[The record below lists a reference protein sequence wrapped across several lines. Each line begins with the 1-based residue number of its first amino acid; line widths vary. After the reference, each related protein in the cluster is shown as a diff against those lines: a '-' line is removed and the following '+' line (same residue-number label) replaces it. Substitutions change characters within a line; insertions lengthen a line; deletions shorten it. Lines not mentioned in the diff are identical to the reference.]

1 MKTISALDKLFP
13 APKDGNPGSDAV
25 MYRIVCSNAT
35 PNVTDNAAVI
45 TLTAMKI
52 TGSKRETATLSASLH
67 FIDERSSY
75 VNNPLTVTIAK
86 GVTTS
91 KTIKLVGDDITE
103 PYDVVTISP
112 VVNGQDG
119 TSVMAQYCPSKMG
132 SLLLGA
138 SPTPDESNIHN
149 SYVSGDEW
157 MRTKSSADAN
167 YGSWFRIVGENGQDG
182 EYTDYTF
189 NLSKDKTNE
198 DAYTAPGNLKSTDW
212 TDAPQVP
219 DSTYPYLWM
228 RMQRKNLPA
237 GTVIL
242 YGREFTYVRLTGE
255 DGKTVTAQYSVDGKT
270 NWHSPFATG
279 DIWMRTSE
287 DGGKTW
293 GAAVRIVGEK
303 GDGGSWTDYRF
314 NISSA
319 LTTSSSETAPSPL
332 GRSNWEDAPMPT
344 TTSYP
349 YLWMQVQKYSDANTK
364 DGNATYVRLTGEKG
378 PQGQTGGVGP
388 MMYYAGE
395 WQTGVSYVRTAQVVP
410 LVSHGSDQFFYYP
423 AKEGTLLN
431 NEPSS
436 ANTSWKQ
443 QQKVP
448 LLLAQLLMVDFGKI
462 ASAVFCGD
470 YMLSQYGK
478 KKDGTAVDGNSTDKD
493 TAYKGFDASNPE
505 GGAFVP
511 NLLINFLTGLI
522 RAVDM
527 QAIGGSFKDIKATGS
542 FSSGEGDKQI
552 SMGYSEEDA
561 AGHLKLGNYI
571 DIKCLT
577 QYIDVGHGLQQAPGG
592 YIVIKGN
599 RGDYSTTISST
610 GLGTAY
616 IATDIIETDHA
627 RIGKIQLKCK
637 FITEGETYTH
647 TGAYSMYNVV
657 GTLKLQSTM
666 VEKDGDIVY
675 VHGGTVVIDRFMD
688 ANRNTLETNKT
699 YKLGSASAQ
708 FAKMGTY
715 WILFYCG

>member
-1 MKTISALDKLFP
+1 MKSISALDKLFP

-75 VNNPLTVTIAK
+75 VKNPLTVTIAK

-91 KTIKLVGDDITE
+91 KTIKLVGDDITK
-103 PYDVVTISP
+103 PYDIVTISP

-119 TSVMAQYCPSKMG
+119 TSVLAQYCPSKTA
-132 SLLLGA
+132 SLFLGA

-157 MRTKSSADAN
+157 MRTKSSADAS

-237 GTVIL
+237 GTLIL
-242 YGREFTYVRLTGE
+242 YGREYTYVRLTGE
-255 DGKTVTAQYSVDGKT
+255 DGKTVTAQYSLDGNT

-378 PQGQTGGVGP
+378 QPGQTGGVGP

-395 WQTGVSYVRTAQVVP
+395 WQSGVSYVRTAQVVP
-410 LVSHGSDQFFYYP
+410 LVSHGDDQFFYFP

-436 ANTSWKQ
+436 SNTDWKQ

-470 YMLSQYGK
+470 YMMSQRGRHF
-478 KKDGTAVDGNSTDKD
+478 D
-493 TAYKGFDASNPE
+493 TSKNAYVYDDDYKSFDPTTYEQSDDRDWRPLVSIDFKE
-505 GGAFVP
+505 G
-511 NLLINFLTGLI
+511 LLRVINMI
-522 RAVDM
+522 
-527 QAIGGSFKDIKATGS
+527 AIGGQFQDVDVEGKLRASLFYSNTKDLTNIKDYTIDPVNEPANCFLYNEPASGHYFVKLPKAADYEGLEISFFMKW
-542 FSSGEGDKQI
+542 KQAEIGIPRLHI
-552 SMGYSEEDA
+552 SCVE
-561 AGHLKLGNYI
+561 
-571 DIKCLT
+571 T
-577 QYIDVGHGLQQAPGG
+577 
-592 YIVIKGN
+592 
-599 RGDYSTTISST
+599 
-610 GLGTAY
+610 
-616 IATDIIETDHA
+616 TDHLYCRCSA
-627 RIGKIQLKCK
+627 TYDAGSTERRFIPTFDNLNIGYTDFAGTSVTVYWNQFIKFKSLGGCWYAIQGV
-637 FITEGETYTH
+637 FTGE
-647 TGAYSMYNVV
+647 
-657 GTLKLQSTM
+657 
-666 VEKDGDIVY
+666 
-675 VHGGTVVIDRFMD
+675 
-688 ANRNTLETNKT
+688 
-699 YKLGSASAQ
+699 
-708 FAKMGTY
+708 
-715 WILFYCG
+715 

>member
-1 MKTISALDKLFP
+1 MKSISALDKLFP

-52 TGSKRETATLSASLH
+52 TGSKHETATLSASLH

-75 VNNPLTVTIAK
+75 VKNPLTVTIAK

-91 KTIKLVGDDITE
+91 KTIKLVGDNITK
-103 PYDVVTISP
+103 PYDIVTISP

-119 TSVMAQYCPSKMG
+119 TSVLAQYCPSKTA
-132 SLLLGA
+132 SLFLGA

-157 MRTKSSADAN
+157 MRTKSSADAS

-237 GTVIL
+237 GTLIL
-242 YGREFTYVRLTGE
+242 SGREYTYVRLTGE
-255 DGKTVTAQYSVDGKT
+255 DGKTVTAQYSLDGNT

-303 GDGGSWTDYRF
+303 GDGGAWTDYRF

-319 LTTSSSETAPSPL
+319 LTTSSPLTAPTPL
-332 GRSNWEDAPMPT
+332 GRSSWADAPMAT
-344 TTSYP
+344 TDVYP
-349 YLWMQVQKYSDANTK
+349 YLWMMVQKYSDTTTK
-364 DGNATYVRLTGEKG
+364 DGQPTYMRLTGEQG
-378 PQGQTGGVGP
+378 QPGQTGGVGP

-395 WQTGVSYVRTAQVVP
+395 WQSGVSYVRTAQVVP
-410 LVSHGSDQFFYYP
+410 LVSHGDDQFFYFP

-436 ANTSWKQ
+436 SNTDWKQ

-470 YMLSQYGK
+470 YMMSQRGRHF
-478 KKDGTAVDGNSTDKD
+478 D
-493 TAYKGFDASNPE
+493 TSKNAYVYDDDYKSFDPTTYEQSDDRDWRPLVSIDFKE
-505 GGAFVP
+505 G
-511 NLLINFLTGLI
+511 LLRVINMI
-522 RAVDM
+522 
-527 QAIGGSFKDIKATGS
+527 AIGGQFQDVDVEGKLRASLFYSNTKDLTNIKDYTIDPVNEPANCFLYNEPASGHYFVKLPKAADYEGLEISFFMKWKPAGNGIPRIH
-542 FSSGEGDKQI
+542 I
-552 SMGYSEEDA
+552 SCVE
-561 AGHLKLGNYI
+561 
-571 DIKCLT
+571 T
-577 QYIDVGHGLQQAPGG
+577 
-592 YIVIKGN
+592 
-599 RGDYSTTISST
+599 
-610 GLGTAY
+610 
-616 IATDIIETDHA
+616 TDHLYCRCSA
-627 RIGKIQLKCK
+627 TYDAGTTERRFIPTFDNLNIG
-637 FITEGETYTH
+637 YT
-647 TGAYSMYNVV
+647 
-657 GTLKLQSTM
+657 
-666 VEKDGDIVY
+666 D
-675 VHGGTVVIDRFMD
+675 F
-688 ANRNTLETNKT
+688 
-699 YKLGSASAQ
+699 
-708 FAKMGTY
+708 MGTSVTVY
-715 WILFYCG
+715 GNQFIKFKSLGGCWYAIQGVFTGE

>member
-1 MKTISALDKLFP
+1 MKSISALDKLFP

-25 MYRIVCSNAT
+25 MFRIVCSNAT

-75 VNNPLTVTIAK
+75 VKNPLTVTIAK

-91 KTIKLVGDDITE
+91 KTIKLVGDDITK
-103 PYDVVTISP
+103 PYDIVTISP

-119 TSVMAQYCPSKMG
+119 TSVLAQYCPSKTA
-132 SLLLGA
+132 SLFLGA

-157 MRTKSSADAN
+157 MRTKSSADAS

-198 DAYTAPGNLKSTDW
+198 DAYTAPGNLKSIDW

-237 GTVIL
+237 GTLIL
-242 YGREFTYVRLTGE
+242 YGREYTYVRLTGE
-255 DGKTVTAQYSVDGKT
+255 DGKTVTAQYSLDGNT

-303 GDGGSWTDYRF
+303 GDGGAWTDYRF

-319 LTTSSSETAPSPL
+319 LTTSSPLTAPTPL
-332 GRSNWEDAPMPT
+332 GRSNWADAPMAT
-344 TTSYP
+344 TDVYP
-349 YLWMQVQKYSDANTK
+349 YLWMMVQKYSDTTTK
-364 DGNATYVRLTGEKG
+364 DGQPTYMRLTGEQG
-378 PQGQTGGVGP
+378 RPGQTGGVGP

-395 WQTGVSYVRTAQVVP
+395 WQSGVSYVRTAQVVP
-410 LVSHGSDQFFYYP
+410 LVSHGDDQFFYFP

-436 ANTSWKQ
+436 SNTDWKQ

-470 YMLSQYGK
+470 YMMSQRGRHF
-478 KKDGTAVDGNSTDKD
+478 D
-493 TAYKGFDASNPE
+493 TSKNAYVYDDDYKSFDPTTYEQSDDRDWRPLVSIDFKE
-505 GGAFVP
+505 G
-511 NLLINFLTGLI
+511 LLRVINMI
-522 RAVDM
+522 
-527 QAIGGSFKDIKATGS
+527 AIGGQFQDVDVEGKLRASLFYSNTKDLTNIKDYTIDPVNEPANCFLYNEPASGHYFVKLPKAADYEGLEISFFMKWKPAENGIPRLH
-542 FSSGEGDKQI
+542 I
-552 SMGYSEEDA
+552 SCVE
-561 AGHLKLGNYI
+561 
-571 DIKCLT
+571 T
-577 QYIDVGHGLQQAPGG
+577 
-592 YIVIKGN
+592 
-599 RGDYSTTISST
+599 
-610 GLGTAY
+610 
-616 IATDIIETDHA
+616 TDHLYCRCSA
-627 RIGKIQLKCK
+627 TYDAGSTERRFIPTFDNLNIG
-637 FITEGETYTH
+637 YT
-647 TGAYSMYNVV
+647 
-657 GTLKLQSTM
+657 
-666 VEKDGDIVY
+666 D
-675 VHGGTVVIDRFMD
+675 F
-688 ANRNTLETNKT
+688 
-699 YKLGSASAQ
+699 
-708 FAKMGTY
+708 MGTSVTVY
-715 WILFYCG
+715 WNQFIKFKSLGGCWYAIQGVFTGE

>member
-1 MKTISALDKLFP
+1 MKSISALDKLFP

-67 FIDERSSY
+67 FIDEISSY
-75 VNNPLTVTIAK
+75 VKNPLTVTIAK

-91 KTIKLVGDDITE
+91 KTIKLVGDDITK
-103 PYDVVTISP
+103 PYDIVTISP

-228 RMQRKNLPA
+228 RMQRKNLPS
-237 GTVIL
+237 GTAIL
-242 YGREFTYVRLTGE
+242 YGHEYTYVRLTGE
-255 DGKTVTAQYSVDGKT
+255 DGKTVKAQYSVDGKT

-349 YLWMQVQKYSDANTK
+349 YLWTQVQKYSDANTK

-410 LVSHGSDQFFYYP
+410 LVSHDSDQFFYYP

-436 ANTSWKQ
+436 SNTAWKQ

-470 YMLSQYGK
+470 YMLSQYGT
-478 KKDGTAVDGNSTDKD
+478 KKDGTIVDGNSTDKAK
-493 TAYKGFDASNPE
+493 AYKDFDGNNPD
-505 GGAFVP
+505 GGSFIP
-511 NLLINFLTGLI
+511 NLWINFLTGKMRSKGGEFEDIAATGFLYSEPFTVVDDNFAKWMQEDKVGEGYAPKTLLRKGFIDYRATGTRYINLVGIGRQTLSDEEKQTI
-522 RAVDM
+522 RSM
-527 QAIGGSFKDIKATGS
+527 IGIVVRIYNNGSGTLVTTGDTVPEDWSEWTINASLDIKRTH
-542 FSSGEGDKQI
+542 DI
-552 SMGYSEEDA
+552 GYASTAAPPGKFLILRCVADIDA
-561 AGHLKLGNYI
+561 NGNEVVYW
-571 DIKCLT
+571 KFTL
-577 QYIDVGHGLQQAPGG
+577 
-592 YIVIKGN
+592 
-599 RGDYSTTISST
+599 
-610 GLGTAY
+610 
-616 IATDIIETDHA
+616 
-627 RIGKIQLKCK
+627 GKI
-637 FITEGETYTH
+637 
-647 TGAYSMYNVV
+647 S
-657 GTLKLQSTM
+657 
-666 VEKDGDIVY
+666 
-675 VHGGTVVIDRFMD
+675 
-688 ANRNTLETNKT
+688 
-699 YKLGSASAQ
+699 
-708 FAKMGTY
+708 
-715 WILFYCG
+715 

>member
-1 MKTISALDKLFP
+1 MKSISALDKLFP

-75 VNNPLTVTIAK
+75 VKNPLTVTIAK

-91 KTIKLVGDDITE
+91 KTIKLVGDDITK
-103 PYDVVTISP
+103 PYDIVTISP

-119 TSVMAQYCPSKMG
+119 TSVLAQYCPSKTA
-132 SLLLGA
+132 SLFLGA

-157 MRTKSSADAN
+157 MRTKSSADAS

-189 NLSKDKTNE
+189 NLSKDKNNE

-237 GTVIL
+237 GTLIL
-242 YGREFTYVRLTGE
+242 YGREYTYVRLTGE
-255 DGKTVTAQYSVDGKT
+255 DGKTVTAQYSLDGNT

-303 GDGGSWTDYRF
+303 GDGGAWTDYRF

-319 LTTSSSETAPSPL
+319 LTTSSPLTAPTPL
-332 GRSNWEDAPMPT
+332 GRSSWADAPMAT
-344 TTSYP
+344 TDVYP
-349 YLWMQVQKYSDANTK
+349 YLWMMVQKYSDTTTK
-364 DGNATYVRLTGEKG
+364 DGQPTYMRLTGEQG
-378 PQGQTGGVGP
+378 QPGQTGGVGP

-395 WQTGVSYVRTAQVVP
+395 WQSGVSYVRTAQVVP
-410 LVSHGSDQFFYYP
+410 LVSHGDDQFFYFP

-436 ANTSWKQ
+436 SNTDWKQ

-470 YMLSQYGK
+470 YMMSQRGRHF
-478 KKDGTAVDGNSTDKD
+478 D
-493 TAYKGFDASNPE
+493 TSKNAYVYDDDYKSFDPTTYEQSDDRDWRPLVSIDFKE
-505 GGAFVP
+505 G
-511 NLLINFLTGLI
+511 LLRVINML
-522 RAVDM
+522 
-527 QAIGGSFKDIKATGS
+527 AIGGQFQDVDVEGKLRASLFYSNTKDLTNIKDYTIDPVNEPANCFLYNEPASGHYFVKLPKAADYEGLEISFFMKWKPAENGIPRLH
-542 FSSGEGDKQI
+542 I
-552 SMGYSEEDA
+552 SCVE
-561 AGHLKLGNYI
+561 
-571 DIKCLT
+571 T
-577 QYIDVGHGLQQAPGG
+577 
-592 YIVIKGN
+592 
-599 RGDYSTTISST
+599 
-610 GLGTAY
+610 
-616 IATDIIETDHA
+616 TDHLYCRCSA
-627 RIGKIQLKCK
+627 TYDAGSTERRFIPTFDNLNIG
-637 FITEGETYTH
+637 YT
-647 TGAYSMYNVV
+647 
-657 GTLKLQSTM
+657 
-666 VEKDGDIVY
+666 D
-675 VHGGTVVIDRFMD
+675 F
-688 ANRNTLETNKT
+688 
-699 YKLGSASAQ
+699 
-708 FAKMGTY
+708 MGTSVTVY
-715 WILFYCG
+715 WNQFIKFKSLGGCWYAIQGVFTGE

>member
-1 MKTISALDKLFP
+1 MKSISALDKLFP

-75 VNNPLTVTIAK
+75 VKNPLTVTIAK

-91 KTIKLVGDDITE
+91 KTIKLVGDDITK
-103 PYDVVTISP
+103 PYDIVTISP

-119 TSVMAQYCPSKMG
+119 TSVLAQYCPSKTA
-132 SLLLGA
+132 SLFLGA

-157 MRTKSSADAN
+157 MRTKSSADAS

-237 GTVIL
+237 GTLIL
-242 YGREFTYVRLTGE
+242 YGREYTYVRLTGE
-255 DGKTVTAQYSVDGKT
+255 DGKTVTAQYSLDGNT

-303 GDGGSWTDYRF
+303 GDGGAWTDYRF

-319 LTTSSSETAPSPL
+319 LTTSSPLTAPTPL
-332 GRSNWEDAPMPT
+332 GRSSWADAPMAT
-344 TTSYP
+344 TDVYP
-349 YLWMQVQKYSDANTK
+349 YLWMMVQKYSDTTTK
-364 DGNATYVRLTGEKG
+364 DGQPTYMRLTGEQG
-378 PQGQTGGVGP
+378 QPGQTGGVGP

-395 WQTGVSYVRTAQVVP
+395 WQSGVSYVRTAQVVP
-410 LVSHGSDQFFYYP
+410 LVSHGDDQFFYFP

-436 ANTSWKQ
+436 SNTDWKQ

-470 YMLSQYGK
+470 YMMSQRGRHF
-478 KKDGTAVDGNSTDKD
+478 D
-493 TAYKGFDASNPE
+493 TSKNAYVYDDDYKSFDPTTYEQSDDRDWRPLVSIDFKE
-505 GGAFVP
+505 G
-511 NLLINFLTGLI
+511 LLRVINMI
-522 RAVDM
+522 
-527 QAIGGSFKDIKATGS
+527 AIGGQFQDVDVEGKLRASLFYSNTKDLTNIKDYTIDPVNEPANCFLYNEPASGHYFVKLPKAADYEGLEISFFMKWKPAENGIPRLH
-542 FSSGEGDKQI
+542 I
-552 SMGYSEEDA
+552 SCVE
-561 AGHLKLGNYI
+561 
-571 DIKCLT
+571 T
-577 QYIDVGHGLQQAPGG
+577 
-592 YIVIKGN
+592 
-599 RGDYSTTISST
+599 
-610 GLGTAY
+610 
-616 IATDIIETDHA
+616 TDHLYCRCSA
-627 RIGKIQLKCK
+627 TYDAGSTERRFIPTFDNLNIG
-637 FITEGETYTH
+637 YT
-647 TGAYSMYNVV
+647 
-657 GTLKLQSTM
+657 
-666 VEKDGDIVY
+666 D
-675 VHGGTVVIDRFMD
+675 F
-688 ANRNTLETNKT
+688 
-699 YKLGSASAQ
+699 
-708 FAKMGTY
+708 MGTSVTVY
-715 WILFYCG
+715 WNQFIKFKSLGGCWYAIQGVFTGE

>member
-1 MKTISALDKLFP
+1 MKSISALDKLFP

-52 TGSKRETATLSASLH
+52 TGSKSETATLSASLH

-75 VNNPLTVTIAK
+75 VKNPLTVTIAK

-91 KTIKLVGDDITE
+91 KTIKLVGDDITK
-103 PYDVVTISP
+103 PYDIVTISP

-119 TSVMAQYCPSKMG
+119 TSVLAQYCPSKTA
-132 SLLLGA
+132 SLFLGA

-157 MRTKSSADAN
+157 MRTKSSADAS

-237 GTVIL
+237 GTLIL
-242 YGREFTYVRLTGE
+242 YGREYTYVRLTGE
-255 DGKTVTAQYSVDGKT
+255 DGKTVTAQYSLDGNT

-303 GDGGSWTDYRF
+303 GDGGAWTDYRF

-319 LTTSSSETAPSPL
+319 LTTSSPLTAPTPL
-332 GRSNWEDAPMPT
+332 GRSSWADAPMAT
-344 TTSYP
+344 TDVYP
-349 YLWMQVQKYSDANTK
+349 YLWMMVQKYSDTTTK
-364 DGNATYVRLTGEKG
+364 DGQPTYMRLTGEQG
-378 PQGQTGGVGP
+378 QPGQTGGVGP

-395 WQTGVSYVRTAQVVP
+395 WQSGVSYVRTAQVVP
-410 LVSHGSDQFFYYP
+410 LVSHGDDQFFYFP

-436 ANTSWKQ
+436 SNTDWKQ
-443 QQKVP
+443 LQKVP

-470 YMLSQYGK
+470 YMMSQRGRHF
-478 KKDGTAVDGNSTDKD
+478 D
-493 TAYKGFDASNPE
+493 TSKNAYVYDDDYKSFDPTTYEQSDDRDWRPLVSIDFKE
-505 GGAFVP
+505 G
-511 NLLINFLTGLI
+511 LLRVINMI
-522 RAVDM
+522 
-527 QAIGGSFKDIKATGS
+527 AIGGQFQDVDVEGKLRASLFYSNTKDLTNIKDYTIDPVNEPANCFLYNEPASGHYFVKLPKAADYDGLEISFFMKWKPAENGIPRLH
-542 FSSGEGDKQI
+542 I
-552 SMGYSEEDA
+552 SCVE
-561 AGHLKLGNYI
+561 
-571 DIKCLT
+571 T
-577 QYIDVGHGLQQAPGG
+577 
-592 YIVIKGN
+592 
-599 RGDYSTTISST
+599 
-610 GLGTAY
+610 
-616 IATDIIETDHA
+616 TDHLYCRCSA
-627 RIGKIQLKCK
+627 TFDAGSTERRFIPTFDNLNIGYTDFAGTSVTVYWNQFIKFKSLGGCWYAIQGV
-637 FITEGETYTH
+637 FTGE
-647 TGAYSMYNVV
+647 
-657 GTLKLQSTM
+657 
-666 VEKDGDIVY
+666 
-675 VHGGTVVIDRFMD
+675 
-688 ANRNTLETNKT
+688 
-699 YKLGSASAQ
+699 
-708 FAKMGTY
+708 
-715 WILFYCG
+715 

>member
-1 MKTISALDKLFP
+1 MKSISALDKLFP

-75 VNNPLTVTIAK
+75 VKNPLTVTIAK

-91 KTIKLVGDDITE
+91 KTIKLVGDDITK
-103 PYDVVTISP
+103 PYDIVTISP

-119 TSVMAQYCPSKMG
+119 TSVLAQYCPSKTA
-132 SLLLGA
+132 SLFLGA

-157 MRTKSSADAN
+157 MRTKSSADAS

-237 GTVIL
+237 GTLIL
-242 YGREFTYVRLTGE
+242 YGREYTYVRLTGE
-255 DGKTVTAQYSVDGKT
+255 DGKTVTAQYSLDGNT
-270 NWHSPFATG
+270 NWHIPFATG

-303 GDGGSWTDYRF
+303 GDGGAWTNYRF

-319 LTTSSSETAPSPL
+319 LTTSSPLTAPTPL
-332 GRSNWEDAPMPT
+332 GRSSWADAPMAT
-344 TTSYP
+344 TDVYP
-349 YLWMQVQKYSDANTK
+349 YLWMMVQKYSDTKTK
-364 DGNATYVRLTGEKG
+364 DGQPTYMRLTGEQG
-378 PQGQTGGVGP
+378 QPGQTGGVGP

-395 WQTGVSYVRTAQVVP
+395 WQSGVSYVRTAQVVP
-410 LVSHGSDQFFYYP
+410 LVSHGDDQFFYFP

-436 ANTSWKQ
+436 SNTDWKQ

-470 YMLSQYGK
+470 YMMSQRGRHF
-478 KKDGTAVDGNSTDKD
+478 D
-493 TAYKGFDASNPE
+493 TSKNAYVYDDDYKSFDPTTYEQSDDRDWRPLVSIDFKE
-505 GGAFVP
+505 G
-511 NLLINFLTGLI
+511 LLRVINMI
-522 RAVDM
+522 
-527 QAIGGSFKDIKATGS
+527 AIGGQFQDVDVEGKLRASLFYSNTKDLTNIKDYTIDPVNEPANCFLYNEPASGHYFVKLPKAADYEGLEISFFMKWKSAENGIPRLH
-542 FSSGEGDKQI
+542 I
-552 SMGYSEEDA
+552 SCVE
-561 AGHLKLGNYI
+561 
-571 DIKCLT
+571 T
-577 QYIDVGHGLQQAPGG
+577 
-592 YIVIKGN
+592 
-599 RGDYSTTISST
+599 
-610 GLGTAY
+610 
-616 IATDIIETDHA
+616 TDHLYCRCSA
-627 RIGKIQLKCK
+627 TYDAGSTERRFIPTFDNLNIG
-637 FITEGETYTH
+637 YT
-647 TGAYSMYNVV
+647 
-657 GTLKLQSTM
+657 
-666 VEKDGDIVY
+666 D
-675 VHGGTVVIDRFMD
+675 F
-688 ANRNTLETNKT
+688 
-699 YKLGSASAQ
+699 
-708 FAKMGTY
+708 MGTSVTVY
-715 WILFYCG
+715 WNQFIKFKSLGGCWYAIQGVFTGE

>member
-1 MKTISALDKLFP
+1 MKSISALDKLFP

-75 VNNPLTVTIAK
+75 VKNPLTVTIAK

-91 KTIKLVGDDITE
+91 KTIKLVGDDITK
-103 PYDVVTISP
+103 PYDIVTISP

-119 TSVMAQYCPSKMG
+119 TSVLAQYCPSKTA
-132 SLLLGA
+132 SLFLGA

-157 MRTKSSADAN
+157 MRTKSSADAS

-237 GTVIL
+237 GTLIL
-242 YGREFTYVRLTGE
+242 YGREYTYVRLTGE
-255 DGKTVTAQYSVDGKT
+255 DGKTVTAQYSLDGNT

-303 GDGGSWTDYRF
+303 GDGGAWTDYRF

-319 LTTSSSETAPSPL
+319 LTTSSPLTAPTTL
-332 GRSNWEDAPMPT
+332 GRSSWADAPMAT
-344 TTSYP
+344 TDVYP
-349 YLWMQVQKYSDANTK
+349 YLWMMVQKYSDTTTK
-364 DGNATYVRLTGEKG
+364 DGQPTYMRLTGEQG
-378 PQGQTGGVGP
+378 QPGQTGGVGP

-395 WQTGVSYVRTAQVVP
+395 WQSGVSYVRTAQVVP
-410 LVSHGSDQFFYYP
+410 LVSHGDDQFFYFP

-436 ANTSWKQ
+436 SNNDWKQ

-470 YMLSQYGK
+470 YMMSQRGRHF
-478 KKDGTAVDGNSTDKD
+478 D
-493 TAYKGFDASNPE
+493 TSKNAYVYDDDYKSFDQTTYEQSDDRDWRPLVSIDFKE
-505 GGAFVP
+505 G
-511 NLLINFLTGLI
+511 LLRVINMI
-522 RAVDM
+522 
-527 QAIGGSFKDIKATGS
+527 AIGGQFQDVDVEGKLRASLFYSNTKDLTNIKDYTIDPVNEPANCFLYNEPASGHYFVKLPKAADYEGLEISFFMKWKPAENGIPRLH
-542 FSSGEGDKQI
+542 I
-552 SMGYSEEDA
+552 SCVE
-561 AGHLKLGNYI
+561 
-571 DIKCLT
+571 T
-577 QYIDVGHGLQQAPGG
+577 
-592 YIVIKGN
+592 
-599 RGDYSTTISST
+599 
-610 GLGTAY
+610 
-616 IATDIIETDHA
+616 TDHLYCRCSA
-627 RIGKIQLKCK
+627 TYDAGSTERRFIPTFDNLNIG
-637 FITEGETYTH
+637 YT
-647 TGAYSMYNVV
+647 
-657 GTLKLQSTM
+657 
-666 VEKDGDIVY
+666 D
-675 VHGGTVVIDRFMD
+675 F
-688 ANRNTLETNKT
+688 
-699 YKLGSASAQ
+699 
-708 FAKMGTY
+708 MGTSVTVY
-715 WILFYCG
+715 WNQFIKFKSLGGCWYAIQGVFTGE

>member
-1 MKTISALDKLFP
+1 MKSISALDKLFP

-75 VNNPLTVTIAK
+75 VKNPLTVTIAK

-91 KTIKLVGDDITE
+91 KTIKLVGDDITK
-103 PYDVVTISP
+103 PYDIVTISP

-119 TSVMAQYCPSKMG
+119 TSVLAQYCPSKTA
-132 SLLLGA
+132 SLFLGA

-157 MRTKSSADAN
+157 MRTKSSADAS

-189 NLSKDKTNE
+189 NLSKDKNNE

-237 GTVIL
+237 GTLIL
-242 YGREFTYVRLTGE
+242 YGREYTYVRLTGE
-255 DGKTVTAQYSVDGKT
+255 DGKTVTAQYSLDGNT

-287 DGGKTW
+287 DGAKTW

-303 GDGGSWTDYRF
+303 GDGGAWTDYRF

-319 LTTSSSETAPSPL
+319 LTTSSPLTAPTPL
-332 GRSNWEDAPMPT
+332 GRSSWADAPMAT
-344 TTSYP
+344 TDVYP
-349 YLWMQVQKYSDANTK
+349 YLWMMVQKYSDTTTK
-364 DGNATYVRLTGEKG
+364 DGQPTYMRLTGEQG
-378 PQGQTGGVGP
+378 QPGQTGGVGP

-395 WQTGVSYVRTAQVVP
+395 WQSGVSYVRTAQVVP
-410 LVSHGSDQFFYYP
+410 LVSHGDDQFFYFP

-436 ANTSWKQ
+436 SNTDWKQ

-470 YMLSQYGK
+470 YMMSQRGRHF
-478 KKDGTAVDGNSTDKD
+478 D
-493 TAYKGFDASNPE
+493 TSKNAYVYDDDYKSFDPTTYEQSDDRDWRPLVSIDFKE
-505 GGAFVP
+505 G
-511 NLLINFLTGLI
+511 LLRVINMI
-522 RAVDM
+522 
-527 QAIGGSFKDIKATGS
+527 AIGGQFQDVDVEGKLRASLFYSNTKDLTNIKDYTIDPVNEPANCFLYNEPASGHYFVKLPKAADYEGLEISFFMKWKPAENGIPRLH
-542 FSSGEGDKQI
+542 I
-552 SMGYSEEDA
+552 SCVE
-561 AGHLKLGNYI
+561 
-571 DIKCLT
+571 T
-577 QYIDVGHGLQQAPGG
+577 
-592 YIVIKGN
+592 
-599 RGDYSTTISST
+599 
-610 GLGTAY
+610 
-616 IATDIIETDHA
+616 TDHLYCRCSA
-627 RIGKIQLKCK
+627 TYDAGSTERRFIPTFDNLNIG
-637 FITEGETYTH
+637 YT
-647 TGAYSMYNVV
+647 
-657 GTLKLQSTM
+657 
-666 VEKDGDIVY
+666 D
-675 VHGGTVVIDRFMD
+675 F
-688 ANRNTLETNKT
+688 
-699 YKLGSASAQ
+699 
-708 FAKMGTY
+708 MGTSVTVY
-715 WILFYCG
+715 WNQFIKFKSLGGCWYAIQGVFTGE

>member
-1 MKTISALDKLFP
+1 MKSISALDKLFP

-75 VNNPLTVTIAK
+75 VKNPLTVTIAK

-91 KTIKLVGDDITE
+91 KTIKLVGDDITK
-103 PYDVVTISP
+103 PYDIVTISP

-119 TSVMAQYCPSKMG
+119 TSVLAQYCPSKTA
-132 SLLLGA
+132 SLFLGA

-157 MRTKSSADAN
+157 MRTKSSADAS

-237 GTVIL
+237 GTLIL
-242 YGREFTYVRLTGE
+242 YGREYTYVRLTGE
-255 DGKTVTAQYSVDGKT
+255 DGKTVTAQYSLDGNT

-303 GDGGSWTDYRF
+303 GDGGAWTDYRF

-319 LTTSSSETAPSPL
+319 LTTSSPLTAPTPL
-332 GRSNWEDAPMPT
+332 GRSSWADAPMAT
-344 TTSYP
+344 TDVYP
-349 YLWMQVQKYSDANTK
+349 YLWMMVQKYSDTTTK
-364 DGNATYVRLTGEKG
+364 DGQPTYMRLTGEQG
-378 PQGQTGGVGP
+378 QPGQTGGVGP

-395 WQTGVSYVRTAQVVP
+395 WQSGVSYVRTAQVVP
-410 LVSHGSDQFFYYP
+410 LVSHGDDQFFYFP

-436 ANTSWKQ
+436 SNTDWKQ

-470 YMLSQYGK
+470 YMMSQRGRYF
-478 KKDGTAVDGNSTDKD
+478 D
-493 TAYKGFDASNPE
+493 TSKNAYVYDDDYKSFDPTTYEQSDDRDWRPLVSIDFKE
-505 GGAFVP
+505 G
-511 NLLINFLTGLI
+511 LLRVINMI
-522 RAVDM
+522 
-527 QAIGGSFKDIKATGS
+527 AIGGQFQDVDVEGKLRASLFYSNTKDLTNIKDYTIDPVNEPANCFLYNEPASGHYFVKLPKAADYEGLEISFFMKWKPAENGIPRLH
-542 FSSGEGDKQI
+542 I
-552 SMGYSEEDA
+552 SCVE
-561 AGHLKLGNYI
+561 
-571 DIKCLT
+571 T
-577 QYIDVGHGLQQAPGG
+577 
-592 YIVIKGN
+592 
-599 RGDYSTTISST
+599 
-610 GLGTAY
+610 
-616 IATDIIETDHA
+616 TDHLYCRCSA
-627 RIGKIQLKCK
+627 TYDAGSTERRFIPTFDNLNIG
-637 FITEGETYTH
+637 YT
-647 TGAYSMYNVV
+647 
-657 GTLKLQSTM
+657 
-666 VEKDGDIVY
+666 D
-675 VHGGTVVIDRFMD
+675 F
-688 ANRNTLETNKT
+688 
-699 YKLGSASAQ
+699 
-708 FAKMGTY
+708 MGTSVTVY
-715 WILFYCG
+715 WNQFIKFKSLGGCWYAIQGVFTGE

>member
-1 MKTISALDKLFP
+1 MKSISALDKLFP

-25 MYRIVCSNAT
+25 MFRIVCSNAT

-75 VNNPLTVTIAK
+75 VKNPLTVTIAK

-91 KTIKLVGDDITE
+91 KTIKLVGDDITK
-103 PYDVVTISP
+103 PYDIVTISP

-119 TSVMAQYCPSKMG
+119 TSVLAQYCPSKTA
-132 SLLLGA
+132 SLFLGA

-157 MRTKSSADAN
+157 MRTKSSADAS

-237 GTVIL
+237 GTLIL
-242 YGREFTYVRLTGE
+242 YGREYTYVRLTGE
-255 DGKTVTAQYSVDGKT
+255 DGKTVTAQYSLDGNT

-303 GDGGSWTDYRF
+303 GDGGAWTDYRF

-319 LTTSSSETAPSPL
+319 LTTSSPLTAPTPL
-332 GRSNWEDAPMPT
+332 GRSNWADAPMAT
-344 TTSYP
+344 TDVYP
-349 YLWMQVQKYSDANTK
+349 YLWMMVQKYSDTTTK
-364 DGNATYVRLTGEKG
+364 DGQPTYMRLTGEQG
-378 PQGQTGGVGP
+378 RPGQTGGVGP

-395 WQTGVSYVRTAQVVP
+395 WQSGVSYVRTAQVVP
-410 LVSHGSDQFFYYP
+410 LVSHGDDQFFYFP

-436 ANTSWKQ
+436 SNTDWKQ

-470 YMLSQYGK
+470 YMMSQRGRHF
-478 KKDGTAVDGNSTDKD
+478 D
-493 TAYKGFDASNPE
+493 TSKNAYVYDDDYKSFDPTTYEQSDDRDWRPLVSIDFKE
-505 GGAFVP
+505 G
-511 NLLINFLTGLI
+511 LLRVINMI
-522 RAVDM
+522 
-527 QAIGGSFKDIKATGS
+527 AIGGQFQDVDVEGKLRASLFYSNTKDLTNIKDYTIDPVNEPANCFLYNEPASGHYFVKLPKAADYEGLEISFFMKWKPAENGIPRLH
-542 FSSGEGDKQI
+542 I
-552 SMGYSEEDA
+552 SCVE
-561 AGHLKLGNYI
+561 
-571 DIKCLT
+571 T
-577 QYIDVGHGLQQAPGG
+577 
-592 YIVIKGN
+592 
-599 RGDYSTTISST
+599 
-610 GLGTAY
+610 
-616 IATDIIETDHA
+616 TDHLYCRCSA
-627 RIGKIQLKCK
+627 TYDAGSTERRFIPTFDNLNIG
-637 FITEGETYTH
+637 YT
-647 TGAYSMYNVV
+647 
-657 GTLKLQSTM
+657 
-666 VEKDGDIVY
+666 D
-675 VHGGTVVIDRFMD
+675 F
-688 ANRNTLETNKT
+688 
-699 YKLGSASAQ
+699 
-708 FAKMGTY
+708 MGTSVTVY
-715 WILFYCG
+715 WNQFIKFKSLGGCWYAIQGVFTGE

>member
-1 MKTISALDKLFP
+1 MKSISALDKLFP

-75 VNNPLTVTIAK
+75 VKNPLTVTIAK

-91 KTIKLVGDDITE
+91 KTIKLVGDDITK
-103 PYDVVTISP
+103 PYDIVTISP

-119 TSVMAQYCPSKMG
+119 TSVLAQYCPSKTA
-132 SLLLGA
+132 SLFLGA

-157 MRTKSSADAN
+157 MRTKSSADAS

-189 NLSKDKTNE
+189 NLSKDKNHE

-237 GTVIL
+237 GTLIL
-242 YGREFTYVRLTGE
+242 YGREYTYVRLTGE
-255 DGKTVTAQYSVDGKT
+255 DGKTVTAQYSLDGNT

-303 GDGGSWTDYRF
+303 GDGGAWTDYRF

-319 LTTSSSETAPSPL
+319 LTTSSPLTAPTPL
-332 GRSNWEDAPMPT
+332 GRSSWADAPMAT
-344 TTSYP
+344 TDVYP
-349 YLWMQVQKYSDANTK
+349 YLWMMVQKYSDTTTK
-364 DGNATYVRLTGEKG
+364 DGQPTYMRLTGEQG
-378 PQGQTGGVGP
+378 QPGQTGGVGP

-395 WQTGVSYVRTAQVVP
+395 WQSGVSYVRTAQVVP
-410 LVSHGSDQFFYYP
+410 LVSHGDDQFFYFP

-436 ANTSWKQ
+436 SNTDWKQ

-470 YMLSQYGK
+470 YMMSQRGRHF
-478 KKDGTAVDGNSTDKD
+478 D
-493 TAYKGFDASNPE
+493 TSKNAYVYDDDYKSFDPTTYEQSDDRDWRPLVSIDFKE
-505 GGAFVP
+505 G
-511 NLLINFLTGLI
+511 LLRVINMI
-522 RAVDM
+522 
-527 QAIGGSFKDIKATGS
+527 AIGGQFQDVDVEGKLRASLFYSNTKDLTNIKDYTIDPVNEPANCFLYNEPASGHYFVKLPKAADYEGLEISFFMKWKPAENGIPRLH
-542 FSSGEGDKQI
+542 I
-552 SMGYSEEDA
+552 SCVE
-561 AGHLKLGNYI
+561 
-571 DIKCLT
+571 T
-577 QYIDVGHGLQQAPGG
+577 
-592 YIVIKGN
+592 
-599 RGDYSTTISST
+599 
-610 GLGTAY
+610 
-616 IATDIIETDHA
+616 TDHLYCRCSA
-627 RIGKIQLKCK
+627 TYDAGSTERRFIPTFDNLNIG
-637 FITEGETYTH
+637 YT
-647 TGAYSMYNVV
+647 
-657 GTLKLQSTM
+657 
-666 VEKDGDIVY
+666 D
-675 VHGGTVVIDRFMD
+675 F
-688 ANRNTLETNKT
+688 
-699 YKLGSASAQ
+699 
-708 FAKMGTY
+708 MGTSVTVY
-715 WILFYCG
+715 WNQFIKFKSLGGCWYAIQGVFTGE

>member
-1 MKTISALDKLFP
+1 MKSISALDKLFP

-67 FIDERSSY
+67 FIDEISSY
-75 VNNPLTVTIAK
+75 VKNPLTVTIAK

-91 KTIKLVGDDITE
+91 KTIKLVGDDITK
-103 PYDVVTISP
+103 PYDIVTISP

-119 TSVMAQYCPSKMG
+119 TSVLAQYCPSKTA
-132 SLLLGA
+132 SLFLGA

-157 MRTKSSADAN
+157 MRTKSSADAS

-237 GTVIL
+237 GTLIL
-242 YGREFTYVRLTGE
+242 YGREYTYVRLTGE
-255 DGKTVTAQYSVDGKT
+255 DGKTVTAQYSLDGNT

-303 GDGGSWTDYRF
+303 GDGGAWTDYRF

-319 LTTSSSETAPSPL
+319 LTTSSPLTAPTPL
-332 GRSNWEDAPMPT
+332 GRSSWADAPMAT
-344 TTSYP
+344 TDVYP
-349 YLWMQVQKYSDANTK
+349 YLWMMVQKYSDTTTK
-364 DGNATYVRLTGEKG
+364 DGQPTYMRLTGEQG
-378 PQGQTGGVGP
+378 QPGQTGGVGP

-395 WQTGVSYVRTAQVVP
+395 WQSGVSYVRTAQVVP
-410 LVSHGSDQFFYYP
+410 LVSHGDDQFFYFP

-436 ANTSWKQ
+436 SNTDWKQ

-470 YMLSQYGK
+470 YMMSQRGRHF
-478 KKDGTAVDGNSTDKD
+478 D
-493 TAYKGFDASNPE
+493 TSKNAYVYDDDYKSFDPTTYEQSDDRDWRPLVSIDFKE
-505 GGAFVP
+505 G
-511 NLLINFLTGLI
+511 LLRVINMI
-522 RAVDM
+522 
-527 QAIGGSFKDIKATGS
+527 AIGGQFQDVDVEGKLRASLFYSNTKDLTNIKDYTIDPVNEPANCFLYNEPASGHYFVKLPKAADYEGLEISFFMKWKPAENGIPRLH
-542 FSSGEGDKQI
+542 I
-552 SMGYSEEDA
+552 SCVE
-561 AGHLKLGNYI
+561 
-571 DIKCLT
+571 T
-577 QYIDVGHGLQQAPGG
+577 
-592 YIVIKGN
+592 
-599 RGDYSTTISST
+599 
-610 GLGTAY
+610 
-616 IATDIIETDHA
+616 TDHLYCRCSA
-627 RIGKIQLKCK
+627 TYDAGSTERRFIPTFDNLNIG
-637 FITEGETYTH
+637 YT
-647 TGAYSMYNVV
+647 
-657 GTLKLQSTM
+657 
-666 VEKDGDIVY
+666 D
-675 VHGGTVVIDRFMD
+675 F
-688 ANRNTLETNKT
+688 
-699 YKLGSASAQ
+699 
-708 FAKMGTY
+708 MGTSVTVY
-715 WILFYCG
+715 WNQFIKFKSLGGCWYAIQGVFTGE

>member
-1 MKTISALDKLFP
+1 MKSISALDKLFP

-75 VNNPLTVTIAK
+75 EKNPLTVTIAK

-91 KTIKLVGDDITE
+91 KTIKLVGDDITK
-103 PYDVVTISP
+103 PYDIVTISP

-119 TSVMAQYCPSKMG
+119 TSVLAQYCPSKTA
-132 SLLLGA
+132 SLFLGA

-157 MRTKSSADAN
+157 MRTKSSADAS

-237 GTVIL
+237 GTLIL
-242 YGREFTYVRLTGE
+242 YGREYTYVRLTGE
-255 DGKTVTAQYSVDGKT
+255 DGKTVTAQYSLDGNT

-303 GDGGSWTDYRF
+303 GDGGAWTDYRF

-319 LTTSSSETAPSPL
+319 LTTSSPLTAPTPL
-332 GRSNWEDAPMPT
+332 GRSSWADAPMAT
-344 TTSYP
+344 TDVYP
-349 YLWMQVQKYSDANTK
+349 YLWMMVQKYSDKTTK
-364 DGNATYVRLTGEKG
+364 DGQPTYMRLTGEQG
-378 PQGQTGGVGP
+378 QPGQTGGVGP

-395 WQTGVSYVRTAQVVP
+395 WQSGVSYVRTAQVVP
-410 LVSHGSDQFFYYP
+410 LVSHGDDQFFYFP

-436 ANTSWKQ
+436 SNTDWKQ

-470 YMLSQYGK
+470 YMMSQRGRHF
-478 KKDGTAVDGNSTDKD
+478 D
-493 TAYKGFDASNPE
+493 TSKNAYVYDDDYKSFDPTTYEQSDDRDWRPLVSIDFKE
-505 GGAFVP
+505 G
-511 NLLINFLTGLI
+511 LLRVINMI
-522 RAVDM
+522 
-527 QAIGGSFKDIKATGS
+527 AIGGQFQDVDVEGKLRASLFYSDTKDLTNIKDYTIDPVNEPANCFLYNEPASGHYFVKLPKAADYEGLEISFFMKWKPAENGIPRLH
-542 FSSGEGDKQI
+542 I
-552 SMGYSEEDA
+552 SCVE
-561 AGHLKLGNYI
+561 
-571 DIKCLT
+571 T
-577 QYIDVGHGLQQAPGG
+577 
-592 YIVIKGN
+592 
-599 RGDYSTTISST
+599 
-610 GLGTAY
+610 
-616 IATDIIETDHA
+616 TDHLYCRCSA
-627 RIGKIQLKCK
+627 TYDAGSTERRFIPTFDNLNIG
-637 FITEGETYTH
+637 YT
-647 TGAYSMYNVV
+647 
-657 GTLKLQSTM
+657 
-666 VEKDGDIVY
+666 D
-675 VHGGTVVIDRFMD
+675 F
-688 ANRNTLETNKT
+688 
-699 YKLGSASAQ
+699 
-708 FAKMGTY
+708 MGTSVTVY
-715 WILFYCG
+715 WNQFIKFKSLGGCWYAIQGVFTGE

>member
-1 MKTISALDKLFP
+1 MKSISALDKLFP

-75 VNNPLTVTIAK
+75 VKNPLTVTIAK

-91 KTIKLVGDDITE
+91 KTIKLVGDDITK
-103 PYDVVTISP
+103 PYDIVTISP

-119 TSVMAQYCPSKMG
+119 TSVLAQYCPSKTA
-132 SLLLGA
+132 SLFLGA

-157 MRTKSSADAN
+157 MRTKSSADAS

-237 GTVIL
+237 GTLIL
-242 YGREFTYVRLTGE
+242 YGREYTYVRLTGE
-255 DGKTVTAQYSVDGKT
+255 DGKTVTAQYSLDGNT

-303 GDGGSWTDYRF
+303 GDGGAWTDYRF

-319 LTTSSSETAPSPL
+319 LTTSSPLTAPTPL
-332 GRSNWEDAPMPT
+332 GRSNWADAPMAT
-344 TTSYP
+344 TDVYP
-349 YLWMQVQKYSDANTK
+349 YLWMMVQKYSDTTTK
-364 DGNATYVRLTGEKG
+364 DGQPTYMRLTGEQG
-378 PQGQTGGVGP
+378 RPGQTGGVGP

-395 WQTGVSYVRTAQVVP
+395 WQSGVSYVRTAQVVP
-410 LVSHGSDQFFYYP
+410 LVSHGDDQFFYFP

-436 ANTSWKQ
+436 SNTDWKQ

-470 YMLSQYGK
+470 YMMSQRGRHF
-478 KKDGTAVDGNSTDKD
+478 D
-493 TAYKGFDASNPE
+493 TSKNAYVYDDDYKSFDPTTYEQSDDRDWRPLVSIDFKE
-505 GGAFVP
+505 G
-511 NLLINFLTGLI
+511 LLRVINMI
-522 RAVDM
+522 
-527 QAIGGSFKDIKATGS
+527 AIGGQFQDVDVEGKLRASLFYSNTKDLTNIKDYTIDPVNEPANCFLYNEPASGHYFVKLPKAADYEGLEISFFMKWKPAENGIPRLH
-542 FSSGEGDKQI
+542 I
-552 SMGYSEEDA
+552 SCVE
-561 AGHLKLGNYI
+561 
-571 DIKCLT
+571 T
-577 QYIDVGHGLQQAPGG
+577 
-592 YIVIKGN
+592 
-599 RGDYSTTISST
+599 
-610 GLGTAY
+610 
-616 IATDIIETDHA
+616 TDHLYCRCSA
-627 RIGKIQLKCK
+627 TYDAGSTERRFIPTFDNLNIG
-637 FITEGETYTH
+637 YT
-647 TGAYSMYNVV
+647 
-657 GTLKLQSTM
+657 
-666 VEKDGDIVY
+666 D
-675 VHGGTVVIDRFMD
+675 F
-688 ANRNTLETNKT
+688 
-699 YKLGSASAQ
+699 
-708 FAKMGTY
+708 MGTSVTVY
-715 WILFYCG
+715 WNQFIKFKSLGGCWYAIQGVFTGE

>member
-1 MKTISALDKLFP
+1 MKSISALDKLFP

-75 VNNPLTVTIAK
+75 VKNPLTVTIAK

-91 KTIKLVGDDITE
+91 KTIKLVGDDITK
-103 PYDVVTISP
+103 PYDIVTISP

-119 TSVMAQYCPSKMG
+119 TSVLAQYCPSKTA
-132 SLLLGA
+132 SLFLGA

-157 MRTKSSADAN
+157 MRTKSSADAS

-237 GTVIL
+237 GTLIL
-242 YGREFTYVRLTGE
+242 YGREYTYVRLTGE
-255 DGKTVTAQYSVDGKT
+255 DGKTVTAQYSLDGNT

-303 GDGGSWTDYRF
+303 GDGGAWTDYRF

-319 LTTSSSETAPSPL
+319 LTTSSPLTAPTPL
-332 GRSNWEDAPMPT
+332 GRSSWADAPMAT
-344 TTSYP
+344 TDVYP
-349 YLWMQVQKYSDANTK
+349 YLWMMVQKYSDTTTK
-364 DGNATYVRLTGEKG
+364 DGQPTYMRLTGEQG
-378 PQGQTGGVGP
+378 QPGQTGGVGP

-395 WQTGVSYVRTAQVVP
+395 WQSGVSYVRTAQVVP
-410 LVSHGSDQFFYYP
+410 LVSHGDDHFFYFP

-436 ANTSWKQ
+436 SNTDWKQ

-470 YMLSQYGK
+470 YMMSQRGRHF
-478 KKDGTAVDGNSTDKD
+478 D
-493 TAYKGFDASNPE
+493 TSKNAYVYDDDYKSFDPTTYEQSDDRDWRPLVSIDFKE
-505 GGAFVP
+505 G
-511 NLLINFLTGLI
+511 LLRVINMI
-522 RAVDM
+522 
-527 QAIGGSFKDIKATGS
+527 AIGGQFQDVDVEGKLRASLFYSNTKDLTNIKDYTIDPVNEPANCFLYNEPASGHYFVKLPKAADYEGLEISFFMKWKPEENGIPRLH
-542 FSSGEGDKQI
+542 I
-552 SMGYSEEDA
+552 SCVE
-561 AGHLKLGNYI
+561 
-571 DIKCLT
+571 T
-577 QYIDVGHGLQQAPGG
+577 
-592 YIVIKGN
+592 
-599 RGDYSTTISST
+599 
-610 GLGTAY
+610 
-616 IATDIIETDHA
+616 TDHLYCRCSA
-627 RIGKIQLKCK
+627 TYDAGSTERRFIPTFDNLNIG
-637 FITEGETYTH
+637 YT
-647 TGAYSMYNVV
+647 
-657 GTLKLQSTM
+657 
-666 VEKDGDIVY
+666 D
-675 VHGGTVVIDRFMD
+675 F
-688 ANRNTLETNKT
+688 
-699 YKLGSASAQ
+699 
-708 FAKMGTY
+708 MGTSVTVY
-715 WILFYCG
+715 WNQFIKFKSLGGCWYAIQGVFTGE

>member
-1 MKTISALDKLFP
+1 MKSISALDKLFP

-75 VNNPLTVTIAK
+75 VKNPLTVTIAK
-86 GVTTS
+86 GATTS

-119 TSVMAQYCPSKMG
+119 TSVMAQYCPSKTG

-157 MRTKSSADAN
+157 MRTKSSADAS

-237 GTVIL
+237 GTLIL

-279 DIWMRTSE
+279 DIWMRISE

-332 GRSNWEDAPMPT
+332 GRSNWEDAPMAT

-349 YLWMQVQKYSDANTK
+349 YLWMQVQKYSDTNTK
-364 DGNATYVRLTGEKG
+364 DGKATYVRLTGEKG

-436 ANTSWKQ
+436 SNTAWKQ

-470 YMLSQYGK
+470 YMMSQRGRYFDTSKNAYVYDDDYKSFDTTTYEESDERDWRPLVSIDFKKGLLRVINMIANGGQFQDVEVEGK
-478 KKDGTAVDGNSTDKD
+478 MRASLFYSNTKDITNIKDYTIDPVNEPANCYIYNEPASGHYYVKLPKAADYDGLEISFFMKWTLAENGIPRLHISCVEPTDHLYCRCSA
-493 TAYKGFDASNPE
+493 TFDAGSTEKRFIPTFDNLNV
-505 GGAFVP
+505 GYTDFVGTSVTVYW
-511 NLLINFLTGLI
+511 NQFIKFKSL
-522 RAVDM
+522 
-527 QAIGGSFKDIKATGS
+527 GGSWYAIEGVFTG
-542 FSSGEGDKQI
+542 E
-552 SMGYSEEDA
+552 
-561 AGHLKLGNYI
+561 
-571 DIKCLT
+571 
-577 QYIDVGHGLQQAPGG
+577 
-592 YIVIKGN
+592 
-599 RGDYSTTISST
+599 
-610 GLGTAY
+610 
-616 IATDIIETDHA
+616 
-627 RIGKIQLKCK
+627 
-637 FITEGETYTH
+637 
-647 TGAYSMYNVV
+647 
-657 GTLKLQSTM
+657 
-666 VEKDGDIVY
+666 
-675 VHGGTVVIDRFMD
+675 
-688 ANRNTLETNKT
+688 
-699 YKLGSASAQ
+699 
-708 FAKMGTY
+708 
-715 WILFYCG
+715 

>member
-1 MKTISALDKLFP
+1 MKSISALDKLFP

-75 VNNPLTVTIAK
+75 VKNPLTVTIAK

-91 KTIKLVGDDITE
+91 KTIKLVGDDITK
-103 PYDVVTISP
+103 PYDIVTISP

-119 TSVMAQYCPSKMG
+119 TSVLAQYCPSKTA
-132 SLLLGA
+132 SLFLGA

-157 MRTKSSADAN
+157 MRTKSSADAS

-189 NLSKDKTNE
+189 NLCKDKTNE

-237 GTVIL
+237 GTIIL
-242 YGREFTYVRLTGE
+242 YGREYTYVRLTGE
-255 DGKTVTAQYSVDGKT
+255 DGKTVTAQYSLDGNT

-303 GDGGSWTDYRF
+303 GDGGAWTDYRF

-319 LTTSSSETAPSPL
+319 LTTSSPLTAPTPL
-332 GRSNWEDAPMPT
+332 GRSSWADAPMAT
-344 TTSYP
+344 TDVYP
-349 YLWMQVQKYSDANTK
+349 YLWMMVQKYSDTTKK
-364 DGNATYVRLTGEKG
+364 DGQPTYMRLTGEQG
-378 PQGQTGGVGP
+378 QPGQTGGVGP

-395 WQTGVSYVRTAQVVP
+395 WQSGVSYVRTAQVVP
-410 LVSHGSDQFFYYP
+410 LVSHGDDQFFYFP

-436 ANTSWKQ
+436 SNTDWKQ

-470 YMLSQYGK
+470 YMMSQRGRHF
-478 KKDGTAVDGNSTDKD
+478 D
-493 TAYKGFDASNPE
+493 TSKNAYVYDDDYKSFDPTTYEQSDDRDWRPLVSIDFKE
-505 GGAFVP
+505 G
-511 NLLINFLTGLI
+511 LLRVINMI
-522 RAVDM
+522 
-527 QAIGGSFKDIKATGS
+527 AIGGQFQDVDVEGKLRASLFYSNTKDLTNIKDYTIDPVNEPANCFLYNEPASGHYFVKLPKAADYEGLEISFFMKWKPAENGIPRLH
-542 FSSGEGDKQI
+542 I
-552 SMGYSEEDA
+552 SCVE
-561 AGHLKLGNYI
+561 
-571 DIKCLT
+571 T
-577 QYIDVGHGLQQAPGG
+577 
-592 YIVIKGN
+592 
-599 RGDYSTTISST
+599 
-610 GLGTAY
+610 
-616 IATDIIETDHA
+616 TDHLYCRCSA
-627 RIGKIQLKCK
+627 TYDAGSTERRFIPTFDNLNIG
-637 FITEGETYTH
+637 YT
-647 TGAYSMYNVV
+647 
-657 GTLKLQSTM
+657 
-666 VEKDGDIVY
+666 D
-675 VHGGTVVIDRFMD
+675 F
-688 ANRNTLETNKT
+688 
-699 YKLGSASAQ
+699 
-708 FAKMGTY
+708 MGTSVTVY
-715 WILFYCG
+715 WNQFIKFKSLGGCWYAIQGVFTGE

>member
-1 MKTISALDKLFP
+1 MKSISALDKLFP

-91 KTIKLVGDDITE
+91 KTIKLVGDDITK
-103 PYDVVTISP
+103 PYDIVTISP

-119 TSVMAQYCPSKMG
+119 TSVLAQYCPSKTA
-132 SLLLGA
+132 SLFLGA

-157 MRTKSSADAN
+157 MRTKSSADAS

-219 DSTYPYLWM
+219 ESTYPYLWM

-237 GTVIL
+237 GTLIL
-242 YGREFTYVRLTGE
+242 YGREYTYVRLTGE
-255 DGKTVTAQYSVDGKT
+255 DGKTVTAQYSLDGNT

-395 WQTGVSYVRTAQVVP
+395 WQTGVSYVRTAQVAP
-410 LVSHGSDQFFYYP
+410 LVSHGSDQFF
-423 AKEGTLLN
+423 
-431 NEPSS
+431 
-436 ANTSWKQ
+436 
-443 QQKVP
+443 
-448 LLLAQLLMVDFGKI
+448 
-462 ASAVFCGD
+462 
-470 YMLSQYGK
+470 
-478 KKDGTAVDGNSTDKD
+478 
-493 TAYKGFDASNPE
+493 
-505 GGAFVP
+505 
-511 NLLINFLTGLI
+511 
-522 RAVDM
+522 
-527 QAIGGSFKDIKATGS
+527 
-542 FSSGEGDKQI
+542 
-552 SMGYSEEDA
+552 
-561 AGHLKLGNYI
+561 
-571 DIKCLT
+571 
-577 QYIDVGHGLQQAPGG
+577 
-592 YIVIKGN
+592 
-599 RGDYSTTISST
+599 
-610 GLGTAY
+610 
-616 IATDIIETDHA
+616 
-627 RIGKIQLKCK
+627 
-637 FITEGETYTH
+637 
-647 TGAYSMYNVV
+647 
-657 GTLKLQSTM
+657 
-666 VEKDGDIVY
+666 
-675 VHGGTVVIDRFMD
+675 
-688 ANRNTLETNKT
+688 
-699 YKLGSASAQ
+699 
-708 FAKMGTY
+708 
-715 WILFYCG
+715 